1 MLSMNH
7 GLGCWAPVRDV
18 VPSRIKGILGAK
30 SNFEIGVKCF
40 VKPFF
45 LFLVGRGVDLIDK
58 MFNSVHH
65 SYHA

>member
-7 GLGCWAPVRDV
+7 GLGCWALVRDV

-40 VKPFF
+40 VKPFSF
-45 LFLVGRGVDLIDK
+45 SSSGGALILLTRC
-58 MFNSVHH
+58 
-65 SYHA
+65 